1 MHLFDDAFI
10 LRCALFNDVLYLMM
24 CFIWWCVLFDDVFYL
39 MMCFIWWCVLF
50 DDALYLNSFKA
61 LFNLKLFIPTPF
73 PIISKSLLSISF
85 KF

>member
-1 MHLFDDAFI
+1 MRFIFLSYDAFYFAMHFI
-10 LRCALFNDVLYLMM
+10 LIHLKLY
-24 CFIWWCVLFDDVFYL
+24 W
-39 MMCFIWWCVLF
+39 
-50 DDALYLNSFKA
+50 FKA